1 MQFLGLQAFG
11 DLLTRYARVFRTVW
25 AERKTLESPIR
36 QQDESAFLP
45 AHLELTETPISAL
58 PKWSARLIMLFL
70 LISLIWAYVGKVE
83 VVAVAQGKIISG
95 SRSKTIQPIETA
107 LVKKIYVKDGEKVQQ
122 GQLLVELTAIGV
134 ESDFSKFSEQLN
146 TLSLAQRRLTAL
158 SQSIEQEQ
166 PPLLDKRLKTA
177 QHLHFS
183 EEQIEKEQQ
192 LSESQYQAWLAQKQR
207 LSALIEQK
215 QQEQKTVQGNIIKLT
230 EMQRYEKERSQDLY
244 KLYQKKSA
252 SKHEYYQ
259 QLAKQLEVENSLGTQ
274 QNRFNEIDR
283 EIVQA
288 QQEYQAFLTSF
299 KRDLLDEIRRTTEAL
314 SQTELELAKA
324 QQRQDFMQIRS
335 PINGVVQQL
344 QTHTIGGVVT
354 TAQAIMIIAPED
366 DPLEIEAFITNQDI
380 GFIKAGQDVVIK
392 IAAFPYTRYGY
403 ITGKVKHISLDAI
416 QDEKLGYVFATTILM
431 NRNFLN
437 IQDKPIYLK
446 QGMQVS
452 AEIKTD
458 KRNVMDYFLS
468 PLQTTIDESLR
479 ER

>member
-1 MQFLGLQAFG
+1 
-11 DLLTRYARVFRTVW
+11 
-25 AERKTLESPIR
+25 
-36 QQDESAFLP
+36 
-45 AHLELTETPISAL
+45 
-58 PKWSARLIMLFL
+58 
-70 LISLIWAYVGKVE
+70 
-83 VVAVAQGKIISG
+83 
-95 SRSKTIQPIETA
+95 
-107 LVKKIYVKDGEKVQQ
+107 
-122 GQLLVELTAIGV
+122 
-134 ESDFSKFSEQLN
+134 
-146 TLSLAQRRLTAL
+146 
-158 SQSIEQEQ
+158 
-166 PPLLDKRLKTA
+166 
-177 QHLHFS
+177 
-183 EEQIEKEQQ
+183 
-192 LSESQYQAWLAQKQR
+192 
-207 LSALIEQK
+207 
-215 QQEQKTVQGNIIKLT
+215 
-230 EMQRYEKERSQDLY
+230 MQRYEKERSQDLY

-354 TAQAIMIIAPED
+354 TAQAIMVIAPED

-403 ITGKVKHISLDAI
+403 ISGKVKHISLDAI
-416 QDEKLGYVFATTILM
+416 ADEKLGCVFAATILPS
-431 NRNFLN
+431 RTTLN
-437 IQDKPIYLK
+437 IENQPIPLK

-452 AEIKTD
+452 AEIKTA
-458 KRNVMDYFLS
+458 KRRVIDYFLS
-468 PLQTTIDESLR
+468 PLKTTVDESLQ